1 MLTITPIYSSLLGL
15 IFIYLSALTIKQRR
29 KQQVAIGDGQCEAL
43 ARAMRVHANFAEY
56 VPLTLILFITLE
68 FNQAHWIVVHLLCL
82 MLLIGRISHA
92 YGVKDENENLRY
104 RIIGMILTFTS
115 MALAALSNITLLII

>member
-1 MLTITPIYSSLLGL
+1 MLTITPIYASLLGL

-56 VPLTLILFITLE
+56 VPLALILFITLE
-68 FNQAHWIVVHLLCL
+68 LNQAHGLVIHLLCL

-104 RIIGMILTFTS
+104 RIVGMILTFTA
-115 MALAALSNITLLII
+115 MALAALANIATIII

>member
-56 VPLTLILFITLE
+56 VPLALILFITLE